1 MKNRILSITRNVIP
15 YVKELNPIAGGVL
28 SCIVMQQLD
37 FWFESHPDGFYK
49 FLEPTNHKAYKTG
62 DSWTEELGMTVDEF
76 RSAFDKIGIRYKSRT
91 EFMKAKE
98 LGDIFQGKFYCSFV
112 DRRANLTHYFRNDV
126 LLDEA
131 LDGLIHNDR
140 LGAVAKRQKIGCASV
155 AVEGNV
161 LASNTGTSVT
171 DCFIETISVDGNSHL
186 QELENPSTGMEIPI
200 YRDGNPHLQESGIP
214 IYVNGK
220 SRAPLLQRIHTDTTT
235 TTAGNNLSTE
245 TVGNLNV
252 VDSPQRGCCDDSQ
265 NSQTDLIWPTCS
277 LEEKTAITALLPALP
292 AEQHQVLLDELEGA
306 RASGSIRKG
315 LVPLAGA
322 LFRAMLAGTF
332 TPGHSP
338 AIAARRRELVNRIE
352 QATVARSLP
361 DISPADLARGQA
373 VLSMIS
379 GKSNAHIQQQTG
391 ETT

>member
-1 MKNRILSITRNVIP
+1 
-15 YVKELNPIAGGVL
+15 
-28 SCIVMQQLD
+28 
-37 FWFESHPDGFYK
+37 
-49 FLEPTNHKAYKTG
+49 
-62 DSWTEELGMTVDEF
+62 
-76 RSAFDKIGIRYKSRT
+76 
-91 EFMKAKE
+91 MKAKE

-140 LGAVAKRQKIGCASV
+140 LGAVAKRQRIGCASV
-155 AVEGNV
+155 AAEVNA
-161 LASNTGTSVT
+161 LANDTVASVT
-171 DCFIETISVDGNSHL
+171 DCFTEIISVDGNSHL

-235 TTAGNNLSTE
+235 TTTAGNKLSTE
-245 TVGNLNV
+245 TVDNLNV

-265 NSQTDLIWPTCS
+265 NSQTNLIWPTCS
-277 LEEKTAITALLPALP
+277 VEEEAAITALLTALP

-338 AIAARRRELVNRIE
+338 AIAARRRKLVNRIE

-373 VLSMIS
+373 VLSRIS

>member
-76 RSAFDKIGIRYKSRT
+76 RSAFDKIGTRYKSRT

-140 LGAVAKRQKIGCASV
+140 PSTAAKRQKIDGAAVAAEVNDTGAS
-155 AVEGNV
+155 
-161 LASNTGTSVT
+161 LT
-171 DCFIETISVDGNSHL
+171 DCFKDTISVDGNSHL
-186 QELENPSTGMEIPI
+186 QELENPSTEMEIPI

-220 SRAPLLQRIHTDTTT
+220 SRAPLLQRIHTDITTT
-235 TTAGNNLSTE
+235 TTDSNLSTK
-245 TVGNLNV
+245 TVDNLNV
-252 VDSPQRGCCDDSQ
+252 LDTPQRGCCDDSQ

-277 LEEKTAITALLPALP
+277 DEEKAAISALLPALP
-292 AEQHQVLLDELEGA
+292 GEQHQVLLDELEGA
-306 RASGSIRKG
+306 RATGSIRKG

-322 LFRAMLAGTF
+322 LFRAMLGGTF
-332 TPGHSP
+332 TPGQSP
-338 AIAARRRELVNRIE
+338 AIAARRRALVNKNE
-352 QATVARSLP
+352 QTAVARSLP

-379 GKSNAHIQQQTG
+379 GKSSAHLKQ
-391 ETT
+391 